1 MLQLK
6 QNHCRGCGANS
17 VMQIFT
23 LIELLIVISII
34 AILAGM
40 LLPALN
46 NARRMAYRTSCTNT
60 MKQWNL
66 FCSMYSSDNQ
76 EWILPVDRWG
86 VSSTVYSCW
95 LYQAFLLYSPKNGTG
110 VNALP
115 LLCKRARCPEDK
127 TPAVHPLDN
136 RLTSSYGY
144 SQVLGSYASYNNYK
158 DTSYA
163 PYLIA
168 KKLTS
173 VKMPSKV
180 IRIMETNHSGTL
192 HFEWWV
198 RLNANSTSHV
208 GFRHKKYTNI
218 SNMDGSCTSIAK
230 TPLSAAYRY
239 IIMDLP

>member
-6 QNHCRGCGANS
+6 QNHRRVCGADS
-17 VMQIFT
+17 VMQKFT
-23 LIELLIVISII
+23 LIELLIVIAII

-46 NARRMAYRTSCTNT
+46 NARRMAYRISCTNT

-76 EWILPVDRWG
+76 EWILPTDRWNAPAG
-86 VSSTVYSCW
+86 VYSCW

-110 VNALP
+110 VYALP
-115 LLCKRARCPEDK
+115 LLSKRARCPENK
-127 TPAVHPLDN
+127 NPTTSPYDN

-144 SQVLGSYASYNNYK
+144 NQVLGAYSSYNIYK
-158 DTSYA
+158 DTTYA

-173 VKMPSKV
+173 VKLPSKV
-180 IRIMETNHSGTL
+180 VRIMELKHPNL
-192 HFEWWV
+192 ANFEWWV
-198 RLNANSTSHV
+198 RLNADSTTHV
-208 GFRHKKYTNI
+208 DFRHKKYTNI

-239 IIMDLP
+239 IIMDRP